1 MEVVVEGAQFEAL
14 DKKRNKPCLDKGRT
28 TLFSYFESD
37 LRQYK
42 YSEYKYKKRCVWEQM
57 GTKIPLSDI
66 GSNLH
71 HLIRPALPGE
81 PLVVQR
87 LLTSERLSVQQTQQK
102 IGLLWKFDIW
112 SSYLVGADVDWFPM
126 LVRLD
131 PFS

>member
-28 TLFSYFESD
+28 TLFSDFESD

-42 YSEYKYKKRCVWEQM
+42 YSKYKYKHSIS
-57 GTKIPLSDI
+57 KIPLSDI
-66 GSNLH
+66 GTNLH

-87 LLTSERLSVQQTQQK
+87 LLTSERLSVQQAEHK
-102 IGLLWKFDIW
+102 LLNSK
-112 SSYLVGADVDWFPM
+112 
-126 LVRLD
+126 LD
-131 PFS
+131 